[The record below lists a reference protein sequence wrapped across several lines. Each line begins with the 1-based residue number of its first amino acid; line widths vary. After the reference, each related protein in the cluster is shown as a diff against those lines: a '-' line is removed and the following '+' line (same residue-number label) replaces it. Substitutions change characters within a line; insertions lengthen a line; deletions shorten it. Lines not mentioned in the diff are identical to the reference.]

1 MGGGLKG
8 TPARTLLFLSF
19 HPQIQYVKPQSCE
32 MFGYQNNAIRNIPR
46 GQASRFSFLF
56 FSPAWREKKMAEYKK
71 SHLKL
76 NLEKVKISLLE

>member
-32 MFGYQNNAIRNIPR
+32 IFGYQNDAIRNIPR

-56 FSPAWREKKMAEYKK
+56 FSPAWREKKNGRIQKK
-71 SHLKL
+71 SFKTEFGKSQ
-76 NLEKVKISLLE
+76 NKFA